1 MDGTFSA
8 ARGAAGCPENT
19 GQPNPVCSYNMKH
32 KSMLKTTAPPSG
44 KNVII
49 RVSIVEDDAPVR
61 EILKGWLAEAD
72 GFEFVSG
79 FDCAEDSLT
88 QLPRQK
94 PDVVLM
100 DIKLPGINGV
110 ECVRQLKPLLPQT
123 QFVMHTVYEDSNH
136 IFNAL
141 QSGATGYLLKQSA
154 HDELLAAI
162 KYVHAGGSPM
172 TSYIARRVAQ
182 CFPNTPA
189 QSDSDDNQSLSPR
202 EREVL
207 EMLAR
212 GFLYKEIAEALSISV
227 RTVDTYIRR
236 IYEKL
241 HVRSRAQA
249 VAKYVNFQPTN
260 VRPANSR

>member
-1 MDGTFSA
+1 MS
-8 ARGAAGCPENT
+8 
-19 GQPNPVCSYNMKH
+19 
-32 KSMLKTTAPPSG
+32 KSAPPPPEKSG
-44 KNVII
+44 II
-49 RVSIVEDDAPVR
+49 RVSIVEDDTPVR
-61 EILKGWLAEAD
+61 EILKGWMTGAD

-79 FDCAEDSLT
+79 FDCAEDSLPA
-88 QLPRQK
+88 LPRQK

-100 DIKLPGINGV
+100 DIKLPGISGV
-110 ECVRQLKPLLPQT
+110 ECVRQLKPQMPQT

-136 IFNAL
+136 IFDAL
-141 QSGATGYLLKQSA
+141 QSGATGYLLKQSP
-154 HDELLAAI
+154 HDELLAAL

-182 CFPNTPA
+182 CFPATPA
-189 QSDSDDNQSLSPR
+189 PAEADDNLLLSPR

-212 GFLYKEIAEALSISV
+212 GFLYKEIAESLGISI

-249 VAKYVNFQPTN
+249 VARFVNLS
-260 VRPANSR
+260 PAPARVAKAR

>member
-1 MDGTFSA
+1 
-8 ARGAAGCPENT
+8 
-19 GQPNPVCSYNMKH
+19 MKH
-32 KSMLKTTAPPSG
+32 NLKAKNMAQHPP
-44 KNVII
+44 KALPV
-49 RVSIVEDDAPVR
+49 RVSIVEDDAPSR
-61 EILKGWLAEAD
+61 EILADWVRNAE

-79 FDCAEDSLT
+79 FACAEDGLAE
-88 QLPRQK
+88 LPRQK

-100 DIKLPGINGV
+100 DIKLPGMSGV
-110 ECVRQLKPLLPQT
+110 ECVRQLKPQLPQT
-123 QFVMHTVYEDSNH
+123 QFVMHTVYEYSNH
-136 IFNAL
+136 IFEAL

-154 HDELLAAI
+154 HDELMAAI

-182 CFPNTPA
+182 CFPPTPPP
-189 QSDSDDNQSLSPR
+189 SPKDDNLFLSPR

-212 GFLYKEIAEALSISV
+212 GFLYKEIAESLNISV

-241 HVRSRAQA
+241 HVRSRGQA
-249 VAKYVNFQPTN
+249 VAKYVNLPIST
-260 VRPANSR
+260 R

>member
-1 MDGTFSA
+1 MRACIVKD
-8 ARGAAGCPENT
+8 N
-19 GQPNPVCSYNMKH
+19 
-32 KSMLKTTAPPSG
+32 LKTLTLASISEQ
-44 KNVII
+44 KAAI
-49 RVSIVEDDAPVR
+49 RVSIVEDDGPVR
-61 EILKGWLAEAD
+61 EILAGWLACGE
-72 GFEFVSG
+72 GFQFVSEFG
-79 FDCAEDSLT
+79 SAEEGLEALC
-88 QLPRQK
+88 QQK

-110 ECVRQLKPLLPQT
+110 ECVRRLKPQLPQT

-141 QSGATGYLLKQSA
+141 QAGATGYLLKQSP
-154 HDELLAAI
+154 HDELLAAL

-182 CFPNTPA
+182 CFPGTPA
-189 QSDSDDNQSLSPR
+189 QTEADDNLSPR
-202 EREVL
+202 EREVIV
-207 EMLAR
+207 MLAR
-212 GFLYKEIAEALSISV
+212 GFLYKEIAEALNISV

-249 VAKYVNFQPTN
+249 VAKYTSFPFADS
-260 VRPANSR
+260 RSANSR

>member
-1 MDGTFSA
+1 MKPKLMSKTA
-8 ARGAAGCPENT
+8 ACPSE
-19 GQPNPVCSYNMKH
+19 
-32 KSMLKTTAPPSG
+32 

-61 EILKGWLAEAD
+61 EILKGWLADAD

-79 FDCAEDSLT
+79 FECAEDGLV

-100 DIKLPGINGV
+100 DIKLPGMNGV
-110 ECVRQLKPLLPQT
+110 ECVRQLKPQLPQT

-154 HDELLAAI
+154 HDELLAAL

-189 QSDSDDNQSLSPR
+189 QSETNDNQSLSPR

-212 GFLYKEIAEALSISV
+212 GFLYKEIAEALSISI

-241 HVRSRAQA
+241 QVRSRAQA
-249 VAKYVNFQPTN
+249 VAKYVNFQPAN
-260 VRPANSR
+260 VQPANSR

>member
-1 MDGTFSA
+1 MKPKLMSKTA
-8 ARGAAGCPENT
+8 ACPSE
-19 GQPNPVCSYNMKH
+19 
-32 KSMLKTTAPPSG
+32 

-61 EILKGWLAEAD
+61 EILKGWLADAD

-79 FDCAEDSLT
+79 FECAEDGLA

-100 DIKLPGINGV
+100 DIKLPGMNGV
-110 ECVRQLKPLLPQT
+110 ECVRQLKPQLPQT

-154 HDELLAAI
+154 HDELLAAL

-189 QSDSDDNQSLSPR
+189 QSETDDNQSLSPR

-212 GFLYKEIAEALSISV
+212 GFLYKEIAEALSISI

-249 VAKYVNFQPTN
+249 VAKYVNFQPAN

>member
-1 MDGTFSA
+1 MS
-8 ARGAAGCPENT
+8 
-19 GQPNPVCSYNMKH
+19 
-32 KSMLKTTAPPSG
+32 
-44 KNVII
+44 I
-49 RVSIVEDDAPVR
+49 RVSIVEDDQPVR
-61 EILKGWLAEAD
+61 EILAGWLADAD
-72 GFEFVSG
+72 GFQFVSSFG
-79 FDCAEDSLT
+79 SAEDGLL

-141 QSGATGYLLKQSA
+141 KAGATGYLLKQSA
-154 HDELLAAI
+154 HDELLAAL

-182 CFPNTPA
+182 CFPNPPSHAET
-189 QSDSDDNQSLSPR
+189 DHNLSQR
-202 EREVL
+202 ERTVL
-207 EMLAR
+207 EMMAR
-212 GFLYKEIAEALSISV
+212 GFLYKEIGEALNISV
-227 RTVDTYIRR
+227 RTVDTYVRR

-249 VAKYVNFQPTN
+249 VAKYVNLPLSDN
-260 VRPANSR
+260 LPAPSR

>member
-1 MDGTFSA
+1 
-8 ARGAAGCPENT
+8 
-19 GQPNPVCSYNMKH
+19 MKH
-32 KSMLKTTAPPSG
+32 KLKLLTMVQPSP
-44 KNVII
+44 KLMPI
-49 RVSIVEDDAPVR
+49 RVSIVEDDAPAR
-61 EILKGWLAEAD
+61 EILADWIAHAE
-72 GFEFVSG
+72 GFQFVSG
-79 FDCAEDSLT
+79 FGSAEDGLAE
-88 QLPRQK
+88 LPRQK

-110 ECVRQLKPLLPQT
+110 ECVRRLKPQLPQT

-154 HDELLAAI
+154 HDELMAAL

-189 QSDSDDNQSLSPR
+189 QSETDDNQSLSPR

-207 EMLAR
+207 DMLAR
-212 GFLYKEIAEALSISV
+212 GFLYKEIAESLSISV

-241 HVRSRAQA
+241 HVRSRSQA
-249 VAKYVNFQPTN
+249 VAKYVNFQPAN
-260 VRPANSR
+260 GRPAPAR